1 MSSEEETLT
10 TNSTTHM
17 SGTDF
22 PPIGLDRR
30 SFVPYYRQIAN
41 QVKELIQ
48 SGGIAPGQGFWSEG
62 EIGQR
67 LGVSKMTVRQAF
79 QVLRADGLLV
89 VEKGKRPTVGSKR
102 IHKDFQKLRGFSEE
116 MSRSGLRASS
126 KLLAA
131 EYIFPDAQT
140 SQALSLSKGEKVYKI
155 VRLRFANDEIVGLEV
170 THVPAR
176 LFPDL
181 LKQDLGA
188 NSLYSIIEKRYNVR
202 LAWSHE
208 ELKAVL
214 AKKEEAKLLRVARS
228 SPLFSMRRTVYNAED
243 EPIEYGH
250 SLFRGD
256 RYSAT
261 VISRR
266 EF

>member
-1 MSSEEETLT
+1 MP
-10 TNSTTHM
+10 
-17 SGTDF
+17 GTGF
-22 PPIGLDRR
+22 PLIGLDRR

-41 QVKELIQ
+41 QVKEIIQ
-48 SGGIAPGQGFWSEG
+48 CRGITPGQRFWSEG
-62 EIGQR
+62 EIGRR

-79 QVLRADGLLV
+79 QLLRADGLLV
-89 VEKGKRPTVGSKR
+89 VEKGKRPAVGSAR
-102 IHKDFQKLRGFSEE
+102 IRKDFQKLRGFSEE
-116 MSRSGLRASS
+116 MARSGFRASS

-131 EYIFPDAQT
+131 ECIFPDAQT
-140 SQALSLSKGEKVYKI
+140 AQALSLNKGEKVYKI

-170 THVPAR
+170 SHIPAG

-181 LKQDLGA
+181 LKQDLA
-188 NSLYSIIEKRYNVR
+188 TNSLYSTMEKLYNVR

-208 ELKAVL
+208 ELKAVP
-214 AKKEEAKLLRVARS
+214 AKKEEAKLLQVACS

-243 EPIEYGH
+243 KPIEYGH